1 MDCFTAVRAY
11 HGERVLKGFF
21 FILVMLLLMEKNM
34 DVQVVIHNGLKKD
47 ALVEQKKKILQEN

>member
-1 MDCFTAVRAY
+1 MGCFTAVRAY
-11 HGERVLKGFF
+11 HGERVLKGLF